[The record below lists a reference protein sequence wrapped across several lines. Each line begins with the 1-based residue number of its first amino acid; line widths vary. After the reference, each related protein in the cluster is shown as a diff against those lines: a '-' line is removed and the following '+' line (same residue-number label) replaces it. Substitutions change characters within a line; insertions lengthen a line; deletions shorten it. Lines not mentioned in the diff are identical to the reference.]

1 MNKLIIF
8 LVVLSTSTG
17 YRFAQGMD
25 GHGES
30 SGSTKV
36 VYTNMSR
43 EPATFS
49 YNGKRIKVPGEQ
61 TITIIDEPSSDP
73 QGIRGLL
80 SRFMDYLRRE
90 NDE

>member
-1 MNKLIIF
+1 MNKLVIF
-8 LVVLSTSTG
+8 FVVLSTFIG
-17 YRFAQGMD
+17 YRLAHGMD

-36 VYTNMSR
+36 VFTNMSR

-73 QGIRGLL
+73 QGIRGFL
-80 SRFMDYLRRE
+80 SRFMAYLQRE
-90 NDE
+90 SDE